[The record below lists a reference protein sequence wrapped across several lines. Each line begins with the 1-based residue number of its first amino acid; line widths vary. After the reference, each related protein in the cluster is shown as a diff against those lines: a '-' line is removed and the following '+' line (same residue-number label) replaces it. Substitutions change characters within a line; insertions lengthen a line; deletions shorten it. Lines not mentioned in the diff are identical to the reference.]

1 MKNNIRLSLFLYFVL
16 FVLSMG
22 TIYTHF
28 LAHRSAILQTIMT
41 LDLNK
46 AEASENV
53 LAYFDENFNS
63 ELPNLSYTAIPIN
76 ALMSRYYR
84 YQGDFNKAL
93 SLLDDSTAHNP
104 YIKFTDIFNSS
115 KLSFSQLIDKHHDH
129 KPENKYFD
137 VEIEYLNRTLE
148 KC

>member
-63 ELPNLSYTAIPIN
+63 ELPNLSYTAIPIK

-84 YQGDFNKAL
+84 YQ
-93 SLLDDSTAHNP
+93 SS
-104 YIKFTDIFNSS
+104 IK
-115 KLSFSQLIDKHHDH
+115 
-129 KPENKYFD
+129 
-137 VEIEYLNRTLE
+137 